1 MSITLPILYCWNISA
16 CRTSV
21 ISHRTPRDGHKVDTV
36 SIAFSV
42 RKVVAEMGSRK
53 THRLTILEAPHIL
66 PDHLL
71 ISEARPTV
79 RLGLLQ
85 EFFHR
90 SPTRRNKE
98 RLSRNRIVICGFTF
112 SVHFGQEVSRLPIP
126 SILSIVPV
134 EGADLVC
141 GLSQGR
147 PGESDS
153 VLVSVQR
160 TLWVR
165 RQYDS
170 VHESSAYLPLAVPA
184 EVLLHGFL

>member
-1 MSITLPILYCWNISA
+1 MRRIFCSIENHFEHHPILYCWNFSA
-16 CRTSV
+16 RRTSV
-21 ISHRTPRDGHKVDTV
+21 ISHRTPGDGHKIDAV
-36 SIAFSV
+36 SIAFPV
-42 RKVVAEMGSRK
+42 RKVVAEVGSRK
-53 THRLTILEAPHIL
+53 THRLTILEAPDIL

-71 ISEARPTV
+71 ISEAWPTV

-98 RLSRNRIVICGFTF
+98 RLSRNRIKICGFTF

-141 GLSQGR
+141 GLKSREIRSIGQCTC
-147 PGESDS
+147 
-153 VLVSVQR
+153 QR
-160 TLWVR
+160 STNFVG
-165 RQYDS
+165 
-170 VHESSAYLPLAVPA
+170 AKT
-184 EVLLHGFL
+184 